1 VQLNIAGVCVS
12 LKGIGIYFPRAN
24 TSIENKCDFRKSK
37 MKIKKY
43 FFVFLL
49 NKKCI
54 LSANKIFHKMYIS
67 ETTVRVRYA
76 ETDKMGYVYYGNY
89 TQYYE
94 VGRVEALRALGTS
107 YKEMEDN
114 GVMLPV
120 YTCNLKYLKPALY
133 DDLLIIKTT
142 IKELPT
148 LKITFDYEIY
158 NQKNE
163 LLNTGNTTLVFI
175 NMSTNKPCRA
185 PESFIDRIK
194 QYF

>member
-1 VQLNIAGVCVS
+1 
-12 LKGIGIYFPRAN
+12 
-24 TSIENKCDFRKSK
+24 
-37 MKIKKY
+37 
-43 FFVFLL
+43 
-49 NKKCI
+49 
-54 LSANKIFHKMYIS
+54 MYIS

-94 VGRVEALRALGTS
+94 VGRVEALRSIGMS
-107 YKEMEDN
+107 YKEMEDQ

-120 YTCNLKYLKPALY
+120 YTCSIKYHKPALY
-133 DDLLIIKTT
+133 DDLLIIKTA
-142 IKELPT
+142 IRELPT

-163 LLNTGNTTLVFI
+163 LLNTGTTTLVFI
-175 NMSTNKPCRA
+175 NMETNKPCRA
-185 PESFIDRIK
+185 PELFIDRIK

>member
-1 VQLNIAGVCVS
+1 
-12 LKGIGIYFPRAN
+12 
-24 TSIENKCDFRKSK
+24 
-37 MKIKKY
+37 
-43 FFVFLL
+43 
-49 NKKCI
+49 
-54 LSANKIFHKMYIS
+54 MYIS

-89 TQYYE
+89 THYYE
-94 VGRVEALRALGTS
+94 VGRVEALRSLGTS

-120 YTCNLKYLKPALY
+120 YTCNLKYMKPALY
-133 DDLLIIKTT
+133 DDLLVIKTC

-163 LLNTGNTTLVFI
+163 LLNTGSTTLVFI
-175 NMSTNKPCRA
+175 NMETNKPCRA
-185 PESFIDRIK
+185 PESFIERIK
-194 QYF
+194 IFF